1 MRWQIGS
8 DTSVYVWNQPWLQN
22 DEQPLKTSYV
32 VAGKEYMKVADLIDY
47 STGTWNHQL
56 LHQTLNAR
64 DVDEIVKIP
73 INLLHTNDERIWNCS

>member
-1 MRWQIGS
+1 
-8 DTSVYVWNQPWLQN
+8 
-22 DEQPLKTSYV
+22 
-32 VAGKEYMKVADLIDY
+32 VAGKAYMKVADLIDY